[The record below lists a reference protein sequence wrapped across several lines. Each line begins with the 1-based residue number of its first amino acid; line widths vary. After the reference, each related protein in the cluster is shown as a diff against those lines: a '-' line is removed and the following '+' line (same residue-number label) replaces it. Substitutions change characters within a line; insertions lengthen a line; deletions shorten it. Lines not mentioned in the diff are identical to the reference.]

1 MRSAGCTG
9 ARSEFQRARE
19 TRPPLYGETRAD
31 PRAGR
36 RRPGLHPGTVEL
48 EAEAEAVRR
57 AGDPLGPA
65 TRKAP
70 EHAADVDNAE
80 AVKRLICS
88 DPPALA
94 AATMTPA
101 KRDAARE
108 ATAAFARDDVRGVAN
123 F

>member
-1 MRSAGCTG
+1 MLAAGRPDDVGWLLVCWRAWAAHRVRSAGCTG

-36 RRPGLHPGTVEL
+36 RRPGLHPSTVEL

-80 AVKRLICS
+80 AVKRLI
-88 DPPALA
+88 
-94 AATMTPA
+94 
-101 KRDAARE
+101 
-108 ATAAFARDDVRGVAN
+108 
-123 F
+123 